1 MGNAAA
7 VALSHMTDGQ
17 SMPVSAPNGTAKC
30 PGGVVRIGVFFDGT
44 DNNMYSDA
52 PRDLPQYSADPM
64 SLNGRSNV
72 AKLWTLY
79 IEQGTL
85 QKRIYCHGVGTDEF
99 QQTYRNQQK
108 AARGTPARATG
119 AQAENEARADA
130 ALGPTEVHG
139 HMAGAGFGAGG
150 RSRIEW
156 GRMQLSDFYSNF
168 GNDIAIT
175 KLYDT
180 YGFSRGAALARDF
193 VNKVRTLGID
203 NLKKPNGYRMQGRR
217 RINIYERHHP
227 PTPTFLG
234 VWDTVGSFGG
244 GGLQWADAAND
255 YDFFVDHT
263 HVKKTVHL
271 IAEDEIRGNFPVT
284 SLFMDPDTRATR
296 GSGGYQQP
304 SAYKDTL
311 LEMWYP
317 GAHCDVGGSYT
328 LRHETPAV
336 PEERRVSSTRAGRT
350 VRVIPGKPAQ
360 PGKRPDLAHIPLRD
374 MHQASLKAK
383 VPLNPDLSA
392 CGPAK
397 IWAIPGDLQQWYSAY
412 DDYRQPRPYGI
423 EKRYIH
429 TFPETPFRQMF
440 YQERILQPN
449 FELLKLHF
457 IHDSAAEFMMS
468 WIDGMRWQR
477 TVLYMARQPAA
488 AAPSVR

>member
-7 VALSHMTDGQ
+7 RAISHMTDGQ
-17 SMPVSAPNGTAKC
+17 AMPVSAPSGLGRCAVGT
-30 PGGVVRIGVFFDGT
+30 VRIGVFFDGT
-44 DNNMYSDA
+44 DNNKYSDNA
-52 PRDLPQYSADPM
+52 RDLPEYSEDPM
-64 SLNGRSNV
+64 ALNGRSNV
-72 AKLWTLY
+72 AKLWQLY

-99 QQTYRNQQK
+99 QQAFRERQR
-108 AARGTPARATG
+108 ARRPHPANPTAEQRESETRAEASMGTA
-119 AQAENEARADA
+119 
-130 ALGPTEVHG
+130 EVHG
-139 HMAGAGFGAGG
+139 HTTGAGFGAGG

-156 GRMQLSDFYSNF
+156 GRMQLADFYSNF
-168 GNDIAIT
+168 GNEPAEN

-217 RINIYERHHP
+217 RIETFQRHKP

-234 VWDTVGSFGG
+234 IWDTVGSFGG

-296 GSGGYQQP
+296 GSGGYQNP
-304 SAYKDTL
+304 SLFKDSMV
-311 LEMWYP
+311 EIWYP

-328 LRHETPAV
+328 LRHPIPAV
-336 PEERRVSSTRAGRT
+336 PEQRRVSTTRAGRT
-350 VRVIPGKPAQ
+350 VRVIPGKPAE

-374 MHQASLKAK
+374 MHTGSLKAK
-383 VPLNPDLSA
+383 VPLRPLESLS
-392 CGPAK
+392 PAK
-397 IWAIPGDLQQWYSAY
+397 LWEIPGDLARWYSAY
-412 DDYRQPRPYGI
+412 DDYRQPRPYGV
-423 EKRYIH
+423 EKRFIH
-429 TFPETPFRQMF
+429 TFPETPFRRMF
-440 YQERILQPN
+440 YDERIVQPN
-449 FELLKLHF
+449 FQALKLHF

-468 WIDGMRWQR
+468 WIDSMRWQR
-477 TVLYMARQPAA
+477 TVLYMARQPASA
-488 AAPSVR
+488 GPSVR